1 MPDEICTI
9 PLALILKTLNE
20 WEKEASQAETSQ
32 NSTDPIGKTWQ
43 VDFSDGTS
51 LVMKAEYYYPAFVII
66 QKGRELRKFRCL
78 ITNDEGTIIFSK
90 QKTTNGF
97 VKFFTTQLVSYL
109 ERGATTVRFVT
120 IY

>member
-9 PLALILKTLNE
+9 PLAMIIKTLNE
-20 WEKEASQAETSQ
+20 WEREAIQTETVH
-32 NSTDPIGKTWQ
+32 NSVYPAKTWQ

-51 LVMKAEYYYPAFVII
+51 LVMKAEYYYPVIVII
-66 QKGRELRKFRCL
+66 QNGRELRKFQCL